1 MKLNP
6 VAQNQTEVELP
17 SGVTVF
23 FSYKTPVA
31 AHIPGEGYYRT
42 DKRWSVTTSRH
53 IGQFLSRNG
62 GSGKATERP
71 QAYFDTLGARS

>member
-6 VAQNQTEVELP
+6 IGSNQTEVELA

-31 AHIPGEGYYRT
+31 AHIPGRGCIRT
-42 DKRWSVTTSRH
+42 DQYYSRTTTKH
-53 IGQFLSRNG
+53 INQWLNDKIAGDSIA
-62 GSGKATERP
+62 KVVP
-71 QAYFDTLGARS
+71 QANIDSLV